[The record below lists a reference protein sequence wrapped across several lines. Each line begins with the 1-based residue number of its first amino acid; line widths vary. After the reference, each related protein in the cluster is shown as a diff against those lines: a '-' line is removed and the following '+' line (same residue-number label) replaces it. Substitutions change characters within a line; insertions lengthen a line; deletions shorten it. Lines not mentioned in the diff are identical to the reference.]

1 MADNRNYIL
10 AIALSILVLV
20 GWQYFVGMPQVERQR
35 EAQRQQQ
42 LQQQQQA
49 AGQAPA
55 ATSPAPGGATPAP
68 GAPAQPGSTAP
79 AAPGALTPVPVQ
91 GLSREAILAASPRV
105 GIETPRLK
113 GSINLLGGRVD
124 DLVLATY
131 RETIQ
136 RNSPNVV
143 LFAPAG
149 SPIDPVNHRHPFY
162 AEFGFVPAQ
171 GATAAV
177 PNAQTVWTQQGSG
190 TLTPANPVTI
200 TWDNGQGLTFRRTF
214 QIDAN
219 YMITVKDGVTN
230 AGAAPVSLHPFGL
243 ISRHGLPQTSGYY
256 ILHEG
261 LIGVFGDKG
270 LQEVGYAAIET
281 ARAQTFKARGAWL
294 GITDKYWA
302 AALIPD
308 QTVETDSSFKFFQSG
323 TTKSFQTDFLSPAMT
338 IAPGATSETT
348 TRLFAGA
355 KEVRIVDGYSDGLK
369 IDRFD
374 RLIDW
379 GWFYFITKPLFVV
392 MDWIFIQTGNFG
404 IAILLVTLLIKALFF
419 PLANKSYASITM
431 MKKVQPEMMALRE
444 RYAED
449 KMKQQQELMALYKR
463 EKINPLAGCWPILI
477 QIPVFFALYKVLF
490 ITIEMRHAPFFG
502 WIQDLSAPDP
512 TSIFNLFG
520 LLPFAVPAFL
530 LIGVWP
536 IIMGITMW
544 VQMQMNPAP
553 TDPIQAA
560 FFKWM
565 PILFTFMLAS
575 FPAGL
580 VIYWAWN
587 NLLSVL
593 QQGLIMRKYG
603 VKIELWDNMRSMF
616 GGGPAKPAG

>member
-10 AIALSILVLV
+10 AIVLSILVLV
-20 GWQYFVGMPQVERQR
+20 GWQYFVGMPQMERQR

-42 LQQQQQA
+42 AQQRQ
-49 AGQAPA
+49 
-55 ATSPAPGGATPAP
+55 PGEPATPGTA
-68 GAPAQPGSTAP
+68 GAPAPAGAPTTTAP
-79 AAPGALTPVPVQ
+79 SAPGTVAPAPAQ
-91 GLSREAILAASPRV
+91 GQTREAILAATPRV

-113 GSINLLGGRVD
+113 GSINLVGGRVD

-131 RETIQ
+131 REEIAA
-136 RNSPNVV
+136 NSPNVV
-143 LFAPAG
+143 LFAPQG
-149 SPIDPVNHRHPFY
+149 SPIDPIHHRHPFY
-162 AEFGFVPAQ
+162 AEFGYVAGA
-171 GATAAV
+171 GATVAV
-177 PNAQTVWTQQGSG
+177 PNAQTTWTQQGSG
-190 TLTPANPVTI
+190 KLTPATPVVL
-200 TWDNGQGLTFRRTF
+200 TWDNGQGLLFRRTF
-214 QIDAN
+214 EIDAN
-219 YMITVKDGVTN
+219 YLVTVKDAVVN
-230 AGAAPVSLHPFGL
+230 SGAAPVALHAYGL
-243 ISRHGLPQTSGYY
+243 ISRHGTPQTSGYY

-270 LQEVGYAAIET
+270 LQEVAYSAIET
-281 ARAQTFKARGAWL
+281 ARTQGFKSRGGWL

-308 QTVETDSSFKFFQSG
+308 QAAEVDSSFKFFQAG
-323 TTKSFQTDFLSPAMT
+323 GQKSFQTDFLMPAAT
-338 IAPGATSETT
+338 VAPGATLETT

-355 KEVRIVDGYSDGLK
+355 KEVRIVDGYANALK
-369 IDRFD
+369 ADRFD

-379 GWFYFITKPLFVV
+379 GWFYFITKPLFIV
-392 MDWIFIQTGNFG
+392 MDWIFVQTGNFG
-404 IAILLVTLLIKALFF
+404 IAILLVTLLIKGLFF

-431 MKKVQPEMMALRE
+431 MKKVQPEMMAIRD
-444 RYAED
+444 RFAED

-463 EKINPLAGCWPILI
+463 EKINPVAGCWPIVI

-502 WIQDLSAPDP
+502 WIHDLSAPDP
-512 TSIFNLFG
+512 TSLFNLFG
-520 LLPFAVPAFL
+520 LLPFSVPAFL

-536 IIMGITMW
+536 LIMGATMW

-553 TDPIQAA
+553 TDPVQAV

-593 QQGLIMRKYG
+593 QQAVIMRKYG
-603 VKIELWDNMRSMF
+603 VKLELWDNLKATF
-616 GGGPAKPAG
+616 GRGPAKPAA